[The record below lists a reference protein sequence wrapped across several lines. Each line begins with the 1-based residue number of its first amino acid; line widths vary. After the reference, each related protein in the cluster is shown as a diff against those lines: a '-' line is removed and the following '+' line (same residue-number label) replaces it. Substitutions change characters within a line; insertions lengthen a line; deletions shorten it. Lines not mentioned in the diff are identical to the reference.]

1 MKRVWSQCQKEWLQI
16 LRDPL
21 TLALAFILPLMTL
34 LIFGFAI
41 RLEAQ
46 NIPVAAQDWDLS
58 PLSRSYLTQ
67 IYTNNRLQP
76 VAWSGSDPIEPLQR
90 GIAQA
95 TLVIP
100 PHFGRQL
107 SNPEAQGQPVPVQV
121 LIDGSDVNN
130 ARILQNTLE
139 AATQFFLREQGLVP
153 GSPPIQP
160 QVRLWFNP
168 GRKES
173 LFIVSGV
180 FALVLAVYPPLLMEI
195 ALVREKEKGTIL
207 QIYASSLTALEFLAG
222 KALATMGLSLAISL
236 VVMSLGSLLF
246 AMPLVGD
253 PLPFLL
259 GTPLFIFTTV
269 SFGLMIGSLASNQIA
284 AVQALANI
292 GFLTSLLLSGFIYP
306 LSNIPFPMVLISN
319 VVPARYYLE
328 LVRDAFVRGTGWAGV
343 WFVFPILSGLGLL
356 FFGVAWLSLR
366 RMQVPD

>member
-1 MKRVWSQCQKEWLQI
+1 MKRVWAQCQKEWLQI
-16 LRDPL
+16 LRDRL
-21 TLALAFILPLMTL
+21 TLGLAFILPLMTL

-41 RLEAQ
+41 RLEAH
-46 NIPVAAQDWDLS
+46 NIPVAVQDWDLS

-67 IYTNNRLQP
+67 IYTNNRIQAVP
-76 VAWSGSDPIEPLQR
+76 WSGSDPLEPLDR

-107 SNPEAQGQPVPVQV
+107 SNPEAQGRSVAVQV

-153 GSPPIQP
+153 GSPPIEAQL
-160 QVRLWFNP
+160 RLWFNP

-173 LFIVSGV
+173 LFIVPGV
-180 FALVLAVYPPLLMEI
+180 FALVLAVYPPLLMAI
-195 ALVREKEKGTIL
+195 ALVREKEKGTIV
-207 QIYASSLTALEFLAG
+207 QVYASSLTALEFLAG
-222 KALATMGLSLAISL
+222 KALAYIGLSLGIAL
-236 VVMSLGSLLF
+236 FVMGLGSLLF

-269 SFGLMIGSLASNQIA
+269 SFGLMIGSL
-284 AVQALANI
+284 
-292 GFLTSLLLSGFIYP
+292 
-306 LSNIPFPMVLISN
+306 
-319 VVPARYYLE
+319 
-328 LVRDAFVRGTGWAGV
+328 
-343 WFVFPILSGLGLL
+343 
-356 FFGVAWLSLR
+356 
-366 RMQVPD
+366 